1 MSSLFPHLGIA
12 QPLPHRP
19 PPLFH
24 AREDFGLESFGGHL
38 PVVGDLILDPRSD
51 SELNRKNRRIWNVVQ
66 RVFNP
71 RDNADYIALVVEEQ
85 PPTGAEEAVL

>member
-1 MSSLFPHLGIA
+1 MTDLTIRLHYRDQNGKVFED
-12 QPLPHRP
+12 
-19 PPLFH
+19 